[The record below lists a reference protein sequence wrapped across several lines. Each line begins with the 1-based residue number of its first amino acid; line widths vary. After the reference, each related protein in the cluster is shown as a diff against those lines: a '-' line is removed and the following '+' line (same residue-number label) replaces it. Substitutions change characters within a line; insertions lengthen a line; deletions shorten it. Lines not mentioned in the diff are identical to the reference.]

1 MAAAVVVEADSA
13 GAALEALLALMRRLR
28 DPQTGCPWDREQTFQ
43 SLAPFTIEEAYEV
56 VDAIGRA
63 DTDRLRDELGDL
75 LFQIVFHSR
84 LAEEQGR
91 FDFAAVALGIA
102 DKLVRRHPHV
112 FSDPKAVGLDALHVS
127 WEAQK
132 ARERVAAGAPGALA
146 DVPLAL
152 PALARAAK
160 LGRRAGRVGFD
171 WDAADG
177 VRAKVN
183 EELAE
188 LDIALQQ
195 GGQQGLRPGPQQ
207 GRQQTVAEEFG
218 DLLFTMANWARHL
231 QIDAEDALRAA
242 SLKFERRF
250 GHMERAA
257 AARGMALERLTASE
271 WEQLWCAAKADMTG

>member
-1 MAAAVVVEADSA
+1 MSDADAGNAA

-28 DPQTGCPWDREQTFQ
+28 DPQTGCPWDRVQTAS

-56 VDAIGRA
+56 VDAIGRV

-75 LFQIVFHSR
+75 LFQIVFHAR

-91 FDFAAVALGIA
+91 FDFAAVAHGIA
-102 DKLVRRHPHV
+102 SKLVRRHPHV

-132 ARERVAAGAPGALA
+132 AHERAAAGATGALA

-171 WDAADG
+171 WDGADG
-177 VRAKVN
+177 VRSKVN

-188 LDIALQQ
+188 LDIAV
-195 GGQQGLRPGPQQ
+195 QQ
-207 GRQQTVAEEFG
+207 GRQQAVAEEFG

-231 QIDAEDALRAA
+231 EIDAEDALRAA

-250 GHMERAA
+250 EHMEREAG
-257 AARGMALERLTASE
+257 ARGVPLERLTAAE
-271 WEQLWCAAKADMTG
+271 WEQLWCTAKAGLAR